1 MQRLSRLM
9 RTLYALALVPLVT
22 GCHFDKLFSG
32 GNPDP
37 PLSHGTPVGLVFN
50 SGPGPAHAGQPLNP
64 INVAVVD
71 STGTPVA
78 GADSLITMALGS
90 SPAGATL
97 SGTDTAHAANGVA
110 TFRDLRIDQPG
121 TGYTLMASGAGLGTK
136 TSDPFE
142 VMPPPPTTGSVTV
155 TTATTGV
162 SLDLN
167 GYTVTVTPGTS
178 QPIGVSDSVTFSGL
192 APGSH
197 TVALSGVAANCS
209 VSGGNSRSVTVSVG
223 DTTRVAFAV
232 SCTAPPPT
240 TGDLTVTTTTGGTG
254 SDPNGYTLSVDGAT
268 QPIAMNDTRTIT
280 GLVAGNHSVG
290 LSDVASNC
298 VVSGQNPRTVNVPA
312 GSATQ
317 TNFAITCTAPA
328 NLPPTAA
335 FTPSCNFLDCSF
347 TSTSSDPDGVITSQQ
362 WNFGDNTTGS
372 GASPSHH
379 YALAGTYKVT
389 LTVTDDRGASTAV
402 SNDVVVTAPPV
413 FNQPPVVTAGGD
425 QNVLVGLLFTL
436 SGASFSDPDHDG
448 PWTVTINWGD
458 GTSPTT
464 FPMASE
470 GTINGSHSYAGVA
483 FTVYTLSVTVED
495 AHGNRSTASK
505 TVRIALL

>member
-1 MQRLSRLM
+1 M

-110 TFRDLRIDQPG
+110 TFRDLRINQPG

-142 VMPPPPTTGSVTV
+142 VMPS
-155 TTATTGV
+155 
-162 SLDLN
+162 S
-167 GYTVTVTPGTS
+167 
-178 QPIGVSDSVTFSGL
+178 
-192 APGSH
+192 
-197 TVALSGVAANCS
+197 
-209 VSGGNSRSVTVSVG
+209 
-223 DTTRVAFAV
+223 
-232 SCTAPPPT
+232 PT

-298 VVSGQNPRTVNVPA
+298 VVSGQNPRTVAVSA
-312 GSATQ
+312 GNTAQ
-317 TNFAITCTAPA
+317 TNFAVTCAPPA

-335 FTPSCNFLDCSF
+335 FTPSCTFLDCTFS
-347 TSTSSDPDGVITSQQ
+347 STSSDPDGVITSQQ

-379 YALAGTYKVT
+379 YTAANTYKVT
-389 LTVTDDRGASTAV
+389 LTVTDNGGATDVV
-402 SNDVVVTAPPV
+402 SKDVVVTEPPV
-413 FNQPPVVTAGGD
+413 FNQPPVVTAGLD
-425 QNVLVGLLFTL
+425 QNVLVGVLFSL

-483 FTVYTLSVTVED
+483 LTVYTLSVTVED

-505 TVRIALL
+505 TVKIVLL